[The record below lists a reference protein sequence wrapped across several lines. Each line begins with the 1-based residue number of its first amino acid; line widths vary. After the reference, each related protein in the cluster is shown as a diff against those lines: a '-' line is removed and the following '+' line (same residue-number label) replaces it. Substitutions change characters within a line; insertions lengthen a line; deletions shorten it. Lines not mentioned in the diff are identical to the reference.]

1 MAATEWTCDI
11 DVSSPVLTPPSRLS
25 TERMVFSTSTD
36 HNALPV
42 NTSDIEPATKRS
54 RLTLTDELARAN
66 GVSEPYQKP
75 VSDSA
80 AARLG
85 LSDRFKISFCARFK
99 SALREKLESYFSRLD
114 KAEES
119 ANTIQKELTELSGRM
134 DAIDTSSQE
143 LKKFVTERVSL
154 PAPTSVGHRRTLSSQ
169 APRLPPPPPLVS
181 ALDAAPGT
189 PTTVPFVPSRLMPVL
204 NRPNATVNS
213 TAGQNICNAAQRSV
227 LTNSSLLTNS
237 ISAPSLGTAHVNG
250 QTSKSQNPLKPPFG
264 ALGTMPSTAS
274 ASRLSDTIDL
284 TGEPPTISN
293 VNLGRINNGIVEP
306 SSGVVSVPTALGGAP
321 NATASHSG
329 LPNIRPTHSA
339 LAQAVISSK
348 PAPALPRSPQVSNH
362 VTNPKPAIPRQ
373 LPPPKPRP
381 ASSVLTS
388 KPFPVAPLPP
398 VPPSPCYAGRPSTQS
413 APLLT
418 IAEAAEGI
426 CLQWTIAQQ
435 TPLYEPAA
443 AYEIYSYA
451 SSELTASNL
460 HTHLPWKKVGEVA
473 ALPLPMACTLTHVQP
488 NNLYYF
494 AVRSV
499 DRYCR
504 YSLWSNIVNAVVS

>member
-1 MAATEWTCDI
+1 
-11 DVSSPVLTPPSRLS
+11 
-25 TERMVFSTSTD
+25 
-36 HNALPV
+36 
-42 NTSDIEPATKRS
+42 
-54 RLTLTDELARAN
+54 
-66 GVSEPYQKP
+66 
-75 VSDSA
+75 
-80 AARLG
+80 
-85 LSDRFKISFCARFK
+85 
-99 SALREKLESYFSRLD
+99 
-114 KAEES
+114 
-119 ANTIQKELTELSGRM
+119 
-134 DAIDTSSQE
+134 
-143 LKKFVTERVSL
+143 
-154 PAPTSVGHRRTLSSQ
+154 
-169 APRLPPPPPLVS
+169 
-181 ALDAAPGT
+181 
-189 PTTVPFVPSRLMPVL
+189 MPVI

-213 TAGQNICNAAQRSV
+213 TAGQNICNVAQRSV

-237 ISAPSLGTAHVNG
+237 LSAPSLGTAHVNG
-250 QTSKSQNPLKPPFG
+250 QTSKSQNPLKPHFG
-264 ALGTMPSTAS
+264 ALGIMPSTAS

-293 VNLGRINNGIVEP
+293 VNLGRINNGVVEP

-321 NATASHSG
+321 NAAASHLG

-362 VTNPKPAIPRQ
+362 VTNPKPTIPRQ

-398 VPPSPCYAGRPSTQS
+398 VPPSPCYA
-413 APLLT
+413 
-418 IAEAAEGI
+418 GI